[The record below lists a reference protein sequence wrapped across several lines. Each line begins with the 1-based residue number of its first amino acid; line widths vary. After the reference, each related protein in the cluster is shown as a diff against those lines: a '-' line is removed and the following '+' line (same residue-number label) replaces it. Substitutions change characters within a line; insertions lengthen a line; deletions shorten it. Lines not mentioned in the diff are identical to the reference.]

1 MTKSKPG
8 SPAEA
13 QGAGPNRRRNGD
25 IHVASMAGDVRKV
38 PGSGT
43 TNGDKALADMFRDTL
58 ERVRRG
64 LRDRPAKR
72 SGA

>member
-1 MTKSKPG
+1 MTKSKSG
-8 SPAEA
+8 SQPA
-13 QGAGPNRRRNGD
+13 GRDTGPNRRRNGD

-64 LRDRPAKR
+64 LRERPKR